1 MFNGYGHTVP
11 PKVLL
16 AAKCPR
22 RHTLALVSST
32 SRGRIVTIFSLL
44 KREAG
49 ERSRRARDMRLRL
62 ARADQVEA
70 ICPRCRTLHLVRADD
85 LRAALSDVRDFLLLP
100 VLRDL
105 DEPA

>member
-1 MFNGYGHTVP
+1 VP

-32 SRGRIVTIFSLL
+32 PRGRIVTIFSVLR
-44 KREAG
+44 REAG
-49 ERSRRARDMRLRL
+49 ERRRARDMRLRL

-85 LRAALSDVRDFLLLP
+85 LRSALSGVRDFLLLP